1 MELIITPHLSVRKLS
16 TTQTSNSPDVMA
28 MDTTPGSEANHSQES
43 LTKAMFAAL
52 TRCADLHPTNSS
64 GAMGFFDDEDDEEDD
79 GTDDE
84 QEDSIAFEGPV
95 GYGDEMD
102 VDHAFTRI
110 KKKSSKGIGR
120 AGMPGDGGWI
130 TSENVHLLKKVKV
143 EGGLGP
149 GAGSVR
155 PREDD
160 EEDSGPANGD
170 GHLNGGKEG
179 TEAKWRRTG

>member
-1 MELIITPHLSVRKLS
+1 
-16 TTQTSNSPDVMA
+16 MA

-43 LTKAMFAAL
+43 LTKAMFTAL

-64 GAMGFFDDEDDEEDD
+64 GAMGFFDDEDEEEDE

-84 QEDSIAFEGPV
+84 QEDAIAFEGPV

-110 KKKSSKGIGR
+110 KKKSSKAICGAGI
-120 AGMPGDGGWI
+120 PGDGGWI
-130 TSENVHLLKKVKV
+130 TSENVHLLEKVKV

-155 PREDD
+155 PRDDDD
-160 EEDSGPANGD
+160 EEVDSGPANGD